1 MITYVIVE
9 VVSTNIHVEHLQI
22 LKNIK
27 GNDEI
32 HSPQRNWAMKGW

>member
-1 MITYVIVE
+1 MWNTYKSLRVY
-9 VVSTNIHVEHLQI
+9 
-22 LKNIK
+22 IK